1 MSLARPFSAAL
12 AGVAAAI
19 LICSSLAAQSQV
31 IQPAKAEKTTE
42 TRTLPLASGSNLKV
56 KNVNGFI
63 KVEAWDREEVQFT
76 GEFKPSSEDEQVKVV
91 VEASKGSLEIR
102 GEYPKHTGWGR
113 YSGPQCQMTLK
124 VPRRVASTLETV
136 NGEVSVSGTQ
146 GKAVVSTVNGGIHA
160 SGLVDYLK
168 AETVNG
174 GIQIDQV
181 KGSLALQTVN
191 GAIKGSGLDGQGK
204 GIKAETVNGSIHL
217 QLAGLKGRLRAN
229 TVNGGISFN
238 AKGAEQVEVKKHRV
252 TAVFPGSDQ
261 GIEIETVN
269 GAITLD

>member
-1 MSLARPFSAAL
+1 MALARPLAA
-12 AGVAAAI
+12 VI
-19 LICSSLAAQSQV
+19 LCASLAAQSQV

-42 TRTLPLASGSNLKV
+42 TRTLALASGSTLKV

-63 KVEAWDREEVQFT
+63 RVEAWDREEVQFT
-76 GEFKPSSEDEQVKVV
+76 GEFKPSSKDEQVKVV
-91 VEASKGSLEIR
+91 VEAGNGNLEIR
-102 GEYPKHTGWGR
+102 GEYPKNTGWGS
-113 YSGPQCQMTLK
+113 YQGPQCQMTLK
-124 VPRRVASTLETV
+124 VPRRVAPTLETV

-146 GKAVVSTVNGGIHA
+146 GKAVLSTVNGGIRAANLQEH
-160 SGLVDYLK
+160 LK

-174 GIQIDQV
+174 SINLDQV
-181 KGSLALQTVN
+181 KGSLNLQTVN
-191 GAIKGSGLDGQGK
+191 GAIKGSGLDGQGR

-217 QLAGLKGRLRAN
+217 QVGGMKGRLKAS

-261 GIEIETVN
+261 GIDIDTVN

>member
-1 MSLARPFSAAL
+1 MSLARPFAAAVAAL
-12 AGVAAAI
+12 
-19 LICSSLAAQSQV
+19 LICGPLAAQSLV

-63 KVEAWDREEVQFT
+63 RVEAWDREEVQFT
-76 GEFKPSSEDEQVKVV
+76 GEFKPSSKDEQVKVV
-91 VEASKGSLEIR
+91 VEGTKGSLEIR
-102 GEYPKHTGWGR
+102 GEYPKHTGWGS

-136 NGEVSVSGTQ
+136 NGEISLSGTQ
-146 GKAVVSTVNGGIHA
+146 GKAVASTVNGNIRAAGVEE
-160 SGLVDYLK
+160 SLK

-174 GIQIDQV
+174 SIQIEQV
-181 KGSLALQTVN
+181 KGGLSLQTVN
-191 GAIKGSGLDGQGK
+191 GSIKGSALDGHGS

-217 QLAGLKGRLRAN
+217 QMAGMKGHLRAN

-261 GIEIETVN
+261 AIRIETVN